1 MRVFKAYL
9 PNKRGIEARTDE
21 ISDSALFS
29 GLRKKER
36 MPQEHGEIASEH
48 KRQKPKLVWIF
59 SFAGIPRNL
68 LEAILAYDS

>member
-1 MRVFKAYL
+1 LRVFKAYL

-36 MPQEHGEIASEH
+36 MPQEPREIASES
-48 KRQKPKLVWIF
+48 QKPKLVWIF